1 MRLDFLIGELL
12 KIGFSKIE
20 KNYNNYN
27 YSEYEELDGRYR
39 MLSCE
44 NTRRARKI
52 DTDEAYKKAQSR
64 EQLIR
69 KAFFADCKRYL
80 KEL

>member
-1 MRLDFLIGELL
+1 MGVWARMEAGRKPIDYYSLDR
-12 KIGFSKIE
+12 
-20 KNYNNYN
+20 
-27 YSEYEELDGRYR
+27 RYQS
-39 MLSCE
+39 LSTE

>member
-1 MRLDFLIGELL
+1 MGVWARMEEGRKPIDYYSLDRRYKRL
-12 KIGFSKIE
+12 SA
-20 KNYNNYN
+20 
-27 YSEYEELDGRYR
+27 
-39 MLSCE
+39 E